1 MIVSHVNGFW
11 SNERKHFIIKV
22 YDLFAMVF
30 TLLLHGIAVCVC
42 GHVLLQGVYST
53 IAHILRHLRYVP

>member
-30 TLLLHGIAVCVC
+30 TLVLHGIAVCV
-42 GHVLLQGVYST
+42 VTRSYST
-53 IAHILRHLRYVP
+53 IAHILRHS